1 MGSTE
6 AGMKNVWL
14 LTICMTVLS
23 ICYTMLV
30 PFLPVYLLE
39 LGVPDNH
46 AAIWSGMVFS
56 VTFLVA
62 GIMAPVWGRL
72 ADTRGKK
79 PMAIRAA
86 ILIGITYILTGMV
99 TGPWQLFL
107 ARAFMGFAN
116 GFMPAAMTMV
126 SLSVGKDRV
135 GKALGIFQTGLIL
148 GNVIGPSLGGFVES
162 LIGMRPV
169 FYVAGVFLFIAAAVV
184 FFFVK
189 EPVVEASEDGGVKS
203 ESLKED
209 WAFVKKQPVLREL
222 LLLFFIMQ
230 GGILMLQPILAL
242 YVGKMQG
249 TMDGAAMLAGLI
261 LSTGGAAGVITTN
274 LWAGFGQRRGYFRG
288 ITFAL
293 TGTGIFLLLQS
304 LPFGIW
310 WFWALQIAV
319 GCFIVG
325 VNPSLSAAVTL
336 YTEPAFRGRVFGMST
351 TAQQFGCMI
360 GPLFASA
367 VTTVVGIQ
375 YVFLVTGALLIWAGL
390 RVWRRHKHEGPIPT
404 SAPAAK

>member
-6 AGMKNVWL
+6 AGMKNVWI
-14 LTICMTVLS
+14 LTVCMTVLS

-39 LGVPDNH
+39 LGVPDTH

-56 VTFLVA
+56 ITFLVA

-99 TGPWQLFL
+99 TGPWQLL
-107 ARAFMGFAN
+107 VARAFMGFAN

-169 FYVAGVFLFIAAAVV
+169 FYVAGVFLFISAAVV

-189 EPVVEASEDGGVKS
+189 EPVIETDDEVVKS
-203 ESLKED
+203 KSLKED
-209 WAFVKKQPVLREL
+209 WEFVKKQPVLREL

-230 GGILMLQPILAL
+230 GAILMLQPILAL

-310 WFWALQIAV
+310 WFWALQLAV

-367 VTTVVGIQ
+367 VTTVIGIQ
-375 YVFLVTGALLIWAGL
+375 YVFLVTGVLLIWAGL

-404 SAPAAK
+404 GTTAK

>member
-1 MGSTE
+1 MRRLTLPGGQGGQVVDHATEVLGALRRVLQETRGAAAGALE
-6 AGMKNVWL
+6 AG
-14 LTICMTVLS
+14 
-23 ICYTMLV
+23 
-30 PFLPVYLLE
+30 
-39 LGVPDNH
+39 
-46 AAIWSGMVFS
+46 
-56 VTFLVA
+56 
-62 GIMAPVWGRL
+62 
-72 ADTRGKK
+72 
-79 PMAIRAA
+79 
-86 ILIGITYILTGMV
+86 IGHDDDET
-99 TGPWQLFL
+99 
-107 ARAFMGFAN
+107 
-116 GFMPAAMTMV
+116 
-126 SLSVGKDRV
+126 
-135 GKALGIFQTGLIL
+135 
-148 GNVIGPSLGGFVES
+148 
-162 LIGMRPV
+162 
-169 FYVAGVFLFIAAAVV
+169 
-184 FFFVK
+184 
-189 EPVVEASEDGGVKS
+189 
-203 ESLKED
+203 
-209 WAFVKKQPVLREL
+209 
-222 LLLFFIMQ
+222 
-230 GGILMLQPILAL
+230 
-242 YVGKMQG
+242 
-249 TMDGAAMLAGLI
+249 
-261 LSTGGAAGVITTN
+261 
-274 LWAGFGQRRGYFRG
+274 GFGQRRGYFRG

>member
-14 LTICMTVLS
+14 LTVCMTVLS

-39 LGVPDNH
+39 LGVPDEH

-56 VTFLVA
+56 ITFLVA
-62 GIMAPVWGRL
+62 GIMAPVWGRM

-99 TGPWQLFL
+99 TGPWQLLL

-126 SLSVGKDRV
+126 SLSVGKEKV

-162 LIGMRPV
+162 FIGMRPV
-169 FYVAGVFLFIAAAVV
+169 FYVAGVCLFIAAAIV
-184 FFFVK
+184 FFLVK
-189 EPVVEASEDGGVKS
+189 EPVVEVGEDAVKS
-203 ESLKED
+203 ESLKDD
-209 WAFVKKQPVLREL
+209 WNFVKKQPVLREL

-230 GGILMLQPILAL
+230 GAILMLQPILAL

-249 TMDGAAMLAGLI
+249 TMDGAAMLSGLI

-274 LWAGFGQRRGYFRG
+274 LWTGFGQRRGYFRG

-310 WFWALQIAV
+310 WFWALQLAV

-351 TAQQFGCMI
+351 TAQQFGCMV

-367 VTTVVGIQ
+367 VTTAIGIQ
-375 YVFLVTGALLIWAGL
+375 YVFLVTGGLLIWAGL
-390 RVWRRHKHEGPIPT
+390 RVWRRHKHEGPLTPVN
-404 SAPAAK
+404 

>member
-1 MGSTE
+1 
-6 AGMKNVWL
+6 
-14 LTICMTVLS
+14 
-23 ICYTMLV
+23 
-30 PFLPVYLLE
+30 
-39 LGVPDNH
+39 
-46 AAIWSGMVFS
+46 
-56 VTFLVA
+56 
-62 GIMAPVWGRL
+62 
-72 ADTRGKK
+72 
-79 PMAIRAA
+79 
-86 ILIGITYILTGMV
+86 
-99 TGPWQLFL
+99 
-107 ARAFMGFAN
+107 
-116 GFMPAAMTMV
+116 
-126 SLSVGKDRV
+126 
-135 GKALGIFQTGLIL
+135 
-148 GNVIGPSLGGFVES
+148 
-162 LIGMRPV
+162 
-169 FYVAGVFLFIAAAVV
+169 
-184 FFFVK
+184 
-189 EPVVEASEDGGVKS
+189 
-203 ESLKED
+203 
-209 WAFVKKQPVLREL
+209 
-222 LLLFFIMQ
+222 
-230 GGILMLQPILAL
+230 
-242 YVGKMQG
+242 
-249 TMDGAAMLAGLI
+249 MLAGLI